1 MKVIKSKRLE
11 NGRITLKRY
20 LESGKFRF
28 TIQETDFD
36 LNLNEE
42 LEYTAESVFE
52 IFDEMTLEYDFSEIA

>member
-1 MKVIKSKRLE
+1 MKVLKSKRLE

-20 LESGKFRF
+20 LEKGKFRF

-36 LNLNEE
+36 LGLNEE
-42 LEYTAESVFE
+42 LDYTAESVFE

>member
-20 LESGKFRF
+20 LENGKFRF